1 MDDPYAATAT
11 AYDLFARASRDPQA
25 EALRML
31 LPRIHP
37 EVGPILDVGAGSGAN
52 AAFLLE
58 HVPDA
63 RVYAL
68 EPSRAM
74 RSLTLARVAAHPEWF
89 PRVTIRPEGFFDA
102 TLPERIGGAV
112 LLGVIGH
119 FDPGERAA
127 MLAELANRLPTGGA
141 ALVDLQAPE
150 LPERVGPY
158 VFTAEAVGEIA
169 YRGIAEAWPLGG
181 EAMRWRMTYLSLDG
195 ERVLT
200 EDTVEHVYHHPSP
213 AAFAAECAAVGL
225 RAGRL
230 HAPFLLL
237 EKA

>member
-1 MDDPYAATAT
+1 MVWFRSFSTFWARPKLYLE
-11 AYDLFARASRDPQA
+11 DLSVQPAQRGR
-25 EALRML
+25 
-31 LPRIHP
+31 
-37 EVGPILDVGAGSGAN
+37 G
-52 AAFLLE
+52 
-58 HVPDA
+58 
-63 RVYAL
+63 
-68 EPSRAM
+68 
-74 RSLTLARVAAHPEWF
+74 
-89 PRVTIRPEGFFDA
+89 
-102 TLPERIGGAV
+102 
-112 LLGVIGH
+112 LGK
-119 FDPGERAA
+119 A

-150 LPERVGPY
+150 LPERVDPY

-237 EKA
+237 EMA